1 MPWGCVAARTGKD
14 TCERPKVTPGA
25 HVRCAAAAGT
35 APARV
40 PTSCCCPHL
49 PGFAVVPRLQL
60 LPGPPLTPGRG
71 GESQGYARDSAAWG
85 SGTVG
90 GHGRQ
95 VHQVYRCTGP
105 RGRRNTAVADRFPTR
120 PTRPAPATPVRL
132 YRPERGGP
140 FILFIRLCHR
150 LGLRGPDSE
159 FSKVAAEPA
168 SGAAS
173 GM

>member
-1 MPWGCVAARTGKD
+1 MGLCCCKDWRGHLRAPKGNSGRARAPR
-14 TCERPKVTPGA
+14 CSRRHNPRPGP
-25 HVRCAAAAGT
+25 HVLLLP
-35 APARV
+35 APARLCRG
-40 PTSCCCPHL
+40 SR
-49 PGFAVVPRLQL
+49 A
-60 LPGPPLTPGRG
+60 LTLAGASPNSATRG
-71 GESQGYARDSAAWG
+71 KSRGYARNGAAWG
-85 SGTVG
+85 SRAVG

-95 VHQVYRCTGP
+95 VHQVHRCTGP
-105 RGRRNTAVADRFPTR
+105 RGPRSTAVADRLPTR
-120 PTRPAPATPVRL
+120 PTRPAPATLVWL

-140 FILFIRLCHR
+140 FILLIRLCHS